1 MILFSDGTVSQE
13 VRCHDVS
20 SIFVYGIHHS
30 LRTTYQLQGWESYTG
45 NSMRIVSVFPMFVQ
59 MINVKQSSI
68 FKPVET
74 IDSKGQESPVRTIL
88 FYEKVRVGALTF
100 L

>member
-1 MILFSDGTVSQE
+1 MFL
-13 VRCHDVS
+13 
-20 SIFVYGIHHS
+20 VYSFTESAIPS
-30 LRTTYQLQGWESYTG
+30 EPRNQLQGWESYTG
-45 NSMRIVSVFPMFVQ
+45 NSMRIVPVFPMFVQ
-59 MINVKQSSI
+59 MINVKRSSI

-88 FYEKVRVGALTF
+88 FYEKVGVGALTF